1 LIDTLCLQHDAVAR
15 ICLHATAGTRV
26 CWTWWVVGACR
37 WRGPGGAVISARG
50 RVKVVDDCHLVIN
63 AVDKSDS
70 GNYTCLVSN
79 VAATKAVSVALTVA
93 GAC

>member
-1 LIDTLCLQHDAVAR
+1 MRQLVLVF
-15 ICLHATAGTRV
+15 AG
-26 CWTWWVVGACR
+26 TWWVVGACR